1 MKKTIFSIAR
11 ALPCLFFGIDLIKKP
26 KRCVPPSYGNLSL
39 SCFQLDGQTTRNVAK
54 LANREINLERLLRK
68 KIIRLTTV
76 LFFFSTTLFAQTKAT
91 SRQLAIND
99 KVPNLTLSQI
109 LNFNQKSAEFSSFR
123 NKALVLDFWATYC
136 SPCIAEF
143 PKMDAMQKKYG
154 KNIQFLLMNTYASD
168 TVEVLEK
175 FLAAQK
181 AKIKD
186 FALPIILNSAEIK
199 NVFPVNTMP
208 HYIWIGADGRIKAIT
223 RADQLTEENVSRL
236 IAGLS
241 LNLKTKKD

>member
-1 MKKTIFSIAR
+1 MKETILFIAR
-11 ALPCLFFGIDLIKKP
+11 ALPCLFFGIDLINKP
-26 KRCVPPSYGNLSL
+26 EIRVPSFYGNSSV
-39 SCFQLDGQTTRNVAK
+39 SCFQLDGQTTMDVAK

-68 KIIRLTTV
+68 KIIRLTAV
-76 LFFFSTTLFAQTKAT
+76 LFFFSTSLFAQAKAT
-91 SRQLAIND
+91 SHQLAIND
-99 KVPNLTLSQI
+99 KVPNLILSQI
-109 LNFNQKSAEFSSFR
+109 LNFQQESAQFSNFR
-123 NKALVLDFWATYC
+123 NKAVVLDFWATYC

-175 FLAAQK
+175 FLAGQR

-186 FALPIILNSAEIK
+186 FILPIVLNSPEIK
-199 NVFPVNTMP
+199 NVFPINTMP

-241 LNLKTKKD
+241 LNLKTKKN